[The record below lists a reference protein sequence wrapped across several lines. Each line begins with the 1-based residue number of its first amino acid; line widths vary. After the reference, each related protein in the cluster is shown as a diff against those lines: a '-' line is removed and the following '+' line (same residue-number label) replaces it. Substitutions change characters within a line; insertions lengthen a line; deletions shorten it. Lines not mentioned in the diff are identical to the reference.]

1 MLNSQKNKF
10 ETMKKILLF
19 LVFIA
24 AYSVCGAFTIESV
37 RFHCDKDTVKI
48 NQLLAEALS
57 NKNISTPGEY
67 MAFFGNKLIGTPYV
81 AHTLEGEKEYL
92 TINIDELD
100 CTTFVESL
108 IALTRAAMSNAPTWY
123 AYADNLEKIRYHDG
137 KLGDYTSRLHYIS
150 AWVVE
155 NTSRGYVKEISSEIP
170 KSETQIKSLNY
181 MTQHRDSY
189 PAMKNDSIYQGI
201 KNLESGYNMH
211 QFPYVNKYNLSKK
224 EVISALQN
232 GDIICLTTKIEGLDV
247 THLGIVQ
254 FQKGKPH
261 LLNASSRKKEVTID
275 KYDLYEML
283 RNDRNC
289 TGVRV
294 IRVMGN

>member
-10 ETMKKILLF
+10 ETMKKILLS

-170 KSETQIKSLNY
+170 KSETQIKSP
-181 MTQHRDSY
+181 T
-189 PAMKNDSIYQGI
+189 A
-201 KNLESGYNMH
+201 
-211 QFPYVNKYNLSKK
+211 
-224 EVISALQN
+224 
-232 GDIICLTTKIEGLDV
+232 
-247 THLGIVQ
+247 
-254 FQKGKPH
+254 
-261 LLNASSRKKEVTID
+261 ASSTSTRFKPS
-275 KYDLYEML
+275 
-283 RNDRNC
+283 N
-289 TGVRV
+289 
-294 IRVMGN
+294 